1 MVPRVF
7 IITSMDMNWP
17 NVSNF
22 VACPTKNVDNLP
34 LGITYVSVVWE
45 PTCMRPVPDR
55 SSVRSVVGSIA
66 MPCTRNGMMGTV
78 GFLNETRPPP
88 VLIVSR
94 FEGLAMFLPMFAM
107 FLNVAQKLCPS
118 RFGCRV
124 HHGSCIAIL
133 SWMSRA
139 MRFFAILVSVTSSV
153 FPLLQVLTHRL
164 LCPDS
169 NQR

>member
-55 SSVRSVVGSIA
+55 SSVRSVVGSIE
-66 MPCTRNGMMGTV
+66 MPCTRNGMMGTISV
-78 GFLNETRPPP
+78 LNETRPPP

-94 FEGLAMFLPMFAM
+94 FAGLAAM

-139 MRFFAILVSVTSSV
+139 MRLFAILVSVTSSV
-153 FPLLQVLTHRL
+153 FPLLQVPTHK
-164 LCPDS
+164 
-169 NQR
+169 

>member
-1 MVPRVF
+1 
-7 IITSMDMNWP
+7 MNSTCFYH
-17 NVSNF
+17 NIDGHELAKCF
-22 VACPTKNVDNLP
+22 KFCHLP
-34 LGITYVSVVWE
+34 YEERRQFAVRNHLCCSCLGAHMYAS
-45 PTCMRPVPDR
+45 CLFGPVPDR
-55 SSVRSVVGSIA
+55 PSVRSVVGSIA
-66 MPCTRNGMMGTV
+66 MPCTRNRMMGTIGV
-78 GFLNETRPPP
+78 LNETRPPP

-94 FEGLAMFLPMFAM
+94 FAGLAAM
-107 FLNVAQKLCPS
+107 FLNVAQKFCPS

-139 MRFFAILVSVTSSV
+139 MRLFAILVSVTSSV
-153 FPLLQVLTHRL
+153 FPLLQVPTHRL